1 MNNLRDDII
10 DVGKTVRT
18 TPQYESL
25 YWGKRM
31 QGEVVN
37 YDFRSRVVTFLCNG
51 VKEMLNE
58 YWLMAVS

>member
-37 YDFRSRVVTFLCNG
+37 YDSRIRVVTFLCDG
-51 VKEMLNE
+51 GKEMLNE
-58 YWLMAVS
+58 DWLMVA